1 MARGTPAG
9 AEDAMS
15 DPDRLSSENAP
26 SGASSSPGAGR
37 RESRVAE
44 VRHAGPSGNYWYAVE
59 YEKNVRSGQVVEV
72 KWWKTSI
79 AVYRDEAGRL
89 SALENRCAHRQLPLS
104 CGRVE
109 GSRLVCQYHGWKYE
123 GTGRCVEISHEL
135 GKGRERLPKI
145 AIRSYPVKARY
156 GLIWIFPGDPAL
168 ADSVPL
174 PEIPELSGNDP
185 WPIAPIDV
193 TIGSHFSMIVENVC
207 DFNHAYLHRYKEP
220 FVEPKLAHYG
230 REGDT
235 VKVTYKTSFGKSLI
249 ARLASENGG
258 KGLDRIELFYQYPY
272 QRSDILGKY
281 LHWLFMLPI
290 DERTTRCFFLFLFGP
305 IEVPFVRWTIPR
317 SLKPLALRL
326 ANRLYVEPLLAEDK
340 WALEAEQAGF
350 ERHSERPMIELNPVV
365 LEFQKLT
372 LEKWREFQT
381 GEVTRSLRRREAE
394 TDQAKR
400 LSAEAEGALAAGPPA
415 AGKSAAE

>member
-1 MARGTPAG
+1 
-9 AEDAMS
+9 MS
-15 DPDRLSSENAP
+15 QPDRSSWEGMP
-26 SGASSSPGAGR
+26 ASSAPAAPPNR
-37 RESRVAE
+37 RETRVAE
-44 VRHAGPSGNYWYAVE
+44 VRRAGPSGNYWYAVE
-59 YEKNVRSGQVVEV
+59 FGKNVRASHVVQVI
-72 KWWKTSI
+72 WWKTSI
-79 AVYRDEAGRL
+79 AVYRDASGKL

-104 CGRVE
+104 AGRVE

-123 GTGRCVEISHEL
+123 ASGRCVEISHEL
-135 GKGRERLPKI
+135 GRGRERLPKI
-145 AIRSYPVKARY
+145 AIRSYPVKERY
-156 GLIWIFPGDPAL
+156 GLVWIFPGDPAL
-168 ADSVPL
+168 AEGVPL
-174 PEIPELSGNDP
+174 PEVPELSGHDP
-185 WPIAPIDV
+185 WPVAPIDV

-220 FVEPKLAHYG
+220 FVEPKLVHHG

-235 VKVTYKTSFGKSLI
+235 VSVTYKTSFGKSLI

-317 SLKPLALRL
+317 LFKPLALRL

-340 WALEAEQAGF
+340 WALEAEQTGF
-350 ERHSERPMIELNPVV
+350 DRHSDRPMIELNPVV
-365 LEFQKLT
+365 IEFQKLT

-381 GEVTRSLRRREAE
+381 GELARSLRRREVE
-394 TDQAKR
+394 TDQAAR
-400 LSAEAEGALAAGPPA
+400 ASAEAESGLATAAPAPGPLP
-415 AGKSAAE
+415 GRAAE

>member
-1 MARGTPAG
+1 MNQ
-9 AEDAMS
+9 
-15 DPDRLSSENAP
+15 PDRSSWE
-26 SGASSSPGAGR
+26 GAHPAAGPGGVAGR
-37 RESRVAE
+37 RETRVAE
-44 VRHAGPSGNYWYAVE
+44 VRRSGASGNYWYAVE
-59 YEKNVRSGQVVEV
+59 FSKKVRPSQVIEV
-72 KWWKTSI
+72 TWWKNSI
-79 AVYRDEAGRL
+79 AVYRDASGTL

-123 GTGRCVEISHEL
+123 GSGRCVEISHEL

-145 AIRSYPVKARY
+145 AVRSYPVKERY

-168 ADSVPL
+168 AESVPL
-174 PEIPELSGNDP
+174 PEIPELSGPDP
-185 WPIAPIDV
+185 WPIIPIDV

-220 FVEPKLAHYG
+220 FVDPKLVHYG

-235 VKVTYKTSFGKSLI
+235 VSVTYKTSFGKSLI

-317 SLKPLALRL
+317 PLKPLALWL
-326 ANRLYVEPLLAEDK
+326 ANRLYVEPLLVEDK
-340 WALEAEQAGF
+340 WALEAEQSGF
-350 ERHSERPMIELNPVV
+350 ERHSDRPMIELNPVV
-365 LEFQKLT
+365 IEFQKLT
-372 LEKWREFQT
+372 LEKWREFQN
-381 GEVTRSLRRREAE
+381 GELARSLRRREAE
-394 TDQAKR
+394 TDQAAR
-400 LSAEAEGALAAGPPA
+400 ASAEAESALGQVAGPPGA
-415 AGKSAAE
+415 SAAE